1 MIALG
6 FDGLVLSSPKK
17 EGFELQLNTEQRS
30 LVVAGCGGR
39 GGEQGAWHSCLL

>member
-17 EGFELQLNTEQRS
+17 EGFELQLNIAIS
-30 LVVAGCGGR
+30 GGSGGG
-39 GGEQGAWHSCLL
+39 GGEGRGAWHSCLL